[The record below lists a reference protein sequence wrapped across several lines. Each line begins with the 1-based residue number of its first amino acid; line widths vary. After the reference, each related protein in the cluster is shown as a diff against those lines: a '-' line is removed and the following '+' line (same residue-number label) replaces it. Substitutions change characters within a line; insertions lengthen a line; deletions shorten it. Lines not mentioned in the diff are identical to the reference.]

1 MAKATKAKQSGTHE
15 AQVTTDHE
23 EIRRWV
29 EARGGQPAQVKG
41 TQRRGSALLRIDYPG
56 FSGEDTLEPI
66 EWDEFFE
73 IFDENN
79 LAFLYQEKT
88 ADGGQSRFTKFI
100 NRDEKS
106 E

>member
-1 MAKATKAKQSGTHE
+1 MAKATKAKQSGSHE

-88 ADGGQSRFTKFI
+88 ADGGQSRFSKFI
-100 NRDEKS
+100 NRDENS

>member
-88 ADGGQSRFTKFI
+88 ADGGQSRFSKFI
-100 NRDEKS
+100 NRDENS